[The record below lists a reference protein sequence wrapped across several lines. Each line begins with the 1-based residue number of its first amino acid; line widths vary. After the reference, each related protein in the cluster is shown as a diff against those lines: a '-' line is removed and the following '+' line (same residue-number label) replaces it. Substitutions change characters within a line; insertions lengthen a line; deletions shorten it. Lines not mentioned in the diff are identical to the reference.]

1 MSSDA
6 VCALPHVADRLS
18 HAAGCLS
25 GTTLQVLACPA
36 RVRSTSRAC
45 CSTRTPNKARSTES
59 KSGMACRY
67 YLNGADAFRL
77 KLMLPLS
84 PERAAEA
91 AAEQLAMLSASSP
104 KHAAVAAPVQPP
116 GIAA

>member
-1 MSSDA
+1 MPSPLSTACVRSISTKPDA
-6 VCALPHVADRLS
+6 V
-18 HAAGCLS
+18 
-25 GTTLQVLACPA
+25 LA
-36 RVRSTSRAC
+36 S
-45 CSTRTPNKARSTES
+45 
-59 KSGMACRY
+59 RY

-91 AAEQLAMLSASSP
+91 AAEQLAMLSAASP
-104 KHAAVAAPVQPP
+104 KHAAVAAPVQAP